1 MLQFCYYSTRQKII
15 MLQTTAN
22 NIKISPDS
30 LFTGGIHS
38 TTSTTSPYS
47 LNHEKASLT
56 TQHE

>member
-1 MLQFCYYSTRQKII
+1 

-38 TTSTTSPYS
+38 TTSTISPYS